1 MNVEGLDMM
10 SAPQVDRT
18 VGGVLDQMDRQA
30 RLGRVALF
38 GALGVEAVLMVVVLL
53 VTDWEDSGQRLLV
66 IVGVLGYTIVVLGMA
81 ALAAHVSR
89 VGARVVAA
97 LDPRDRG

>member
-1 MNVEGLDMM
+1 M

-18 VGGVLDQMDRQA
+18 IGGVLDRMDRQA

-38 GALGVEAVLMVVVLL
+38 GALGVEAMLMVVVVL
-53 VTDWEDSGQRLLV
+53 VTDWSDGGQRLLV
-66 IVGVLGYTIVVLGMA
+66 VVSILGYTIVVLGLA